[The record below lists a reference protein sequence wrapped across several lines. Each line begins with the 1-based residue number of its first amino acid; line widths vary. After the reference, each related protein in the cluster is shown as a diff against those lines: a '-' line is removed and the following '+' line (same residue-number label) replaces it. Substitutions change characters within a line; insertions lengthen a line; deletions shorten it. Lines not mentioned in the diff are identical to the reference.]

1 MHVPAYVLDHAW
13 TARAWN
19 EPAAALF
26 VGWLDVP
33 QAEKNLLRYVF
44 LEPRAQTLIAD
55 WPERSRRLVAEFHSD
70 FSRRPRDA
78 GMGALGTIC
87 WHAAR
92 TLPRCGVSRPC
103 WRARGSAC
111 VFTCHASG
119 SYASSKAPWSWPHT
133 RSEAGLSG
141 AACLKP
147 AHKKPAGVATRR
159 VF

>member
-1 MHVPAYVLDHAW
+1 MLDHAW

-55 WPERSRRLVAEFHSD
+55 WPERSRRLVAEFRSD

-78 GMGALGTIC
+78 GMGALVDDLLARSPAF
-87 WHAAR
+87 AALWR
-92 TLPRCGVSRPC
+92 QQTVLAREGGARAFHVPRLGLVRFEQSTLVVAAHPEVKLVCL
-103 WRARGSAC
+103 
-111 VFTCHASG
+111 
-119 SYASSKAPWSWPHT
+119 APLT
-133 RSEAGLSG
+133 
-141 AACLKP
+141 
-147 AHKKPAGVATRR
+147 
-159 VF
+159 